1 MAMNGIVIENPEE
14 TVNAYHVRN
23 NGDNEIIATPVNVMA
38 LQIRPAKTAAHIVR
52 NLGHAYIF
60 QFEYDDFLRS
70 LNGTE

>member
-38 LQIRPAKTAAHIVR
+38 LQITPAKTAAHTVI

-60 QFEYDDFLRS
+60 QFEYNDFLRF

>member
-1 MAMNGIVIENPEE
+1 MTMNGIVIENPEE

-38 LQIRPAKTAAHIVR
+38 LQITPAKTVAHIVR